1 MIETIVG
8 GIVYGLL
15 ILLIGYLGFK
25 NVVLRRRIQDATADK
40 LQAYIRLNIV
50 ESEFSKTLQE
60 IENMK
65 LEKSDDFVKFL
76 SDSRD
81 WAFTYIED
89 AQEKI
94 SEFDKQIQE
103 IAEWNRTYGSV
114 VGDTP
119 HSSKIEEI
127 NLAYDKI
134 RSLLPE
140 NKTPNN

>member
-1 MIETIVG
+1 VTDIILNT
-8 GIVYGLL
+8 IVYGLL
-15 ILLIGYLGFK
+15 ILIIGYFGFR
-25 NVVLRRRIQDATADK
+25 NIVLRRAIQDAITDNI
-40 LQAYIRLNIV
+40 QANINV
-50 ESEFSKTLQE
+50 NVFKSEYAKALQE

-81 WAFTYIED
+81 WAFEYIED
-89 AQEKI
+89 AQQKI
-94 SEFDKQIQE
+94 TEFDKQIQE
-103 IAEWNRTYGSV
+103 IVEWSRTYGSV
-114 VGDTP
+114 IGDIP
-119 HSSKIEEI
+119 HTSKIEEI

>member
-1 MIETIVG
+1 M
-8 GIVYGLL
+8 YFL
-15 ILLIGYLGFK
+15 FR
-25 NVVLRRRIQDATADK
+25 NMRLRRSLNNEASEKIQALIDK
-40 LQAYIRLNIV
+40 NIIMSEYNKVLQAL
-50 ESEFSKTLQE
+50 
-60 IENMK
+60 ENKK
-65 LEKSDDFVKFL
+65 LEESDDFIKFL

-81 WAFTYIED
+81 WAFEYIED

-114 VGDTP
+114 IGDIP
-119 HSSKIEEI
+119 HTSKIEEI

>member
-1 MIETIVG
+1 MIDIIINS
-8 GIVYGLL
+8 IVYGLL
-15 ILLIGYLGFK
+15 VLLIGYLGFR
-25 NVVLRRRIQDATADK
+25 NILLRRKIQEAITDK
-40 LQAYIRLNIV
+40 LQANVNANIIR
-50 ESEFSKTLQE
+50 SEYTRALQE
-60 IENMK
+60 VENMK

-81 WAFTYIED
+81 WAFEYIED

>member
-1 MIETIVG
+1 VIDIVVNS
-8 GIVYGLL
+8 IVYGLL
-15 ILLIGYLGFK
+15 VSLIGYLGFR
-25 NVVLRRRIQDATADK
+25 NILLRRKAQEAITDK
-40 LQAYIRLNIV
+40 LQASVNANIIR
-50 ESEFSKTLQE
+50 SEYTRALQE

-81 WAFTYIED
+81 MAFTYIED
-89 AQEKI
+89 VQEKI
-94 SEFDKQIQE
+94 FEFDKQIQE

>member
-1 MIETIVG
+1 VIDTIV
-8 GIVYGLL
+8 ISVASGLL
-15 ILLIGYLGFK
+15 TLTVAYLAFR
-25 NVVLRRRIQDATADK
+25 NVVLRRKLQDALTQK
-40 LQAYIRLNIV
+40 LQSEINLNIV
-50 ESEFSKTLQE
+50 KGEFSKVLQE
-60 IENMK
+60 VENIK
-65 LEKSDDFVKFL
+65 LEKSDDFIKFL

-103 IAEWNRTYGSV
+103 ISEWNRTYGSV

-119 HSSKIEEI
+119 HNSKIEEI

>member
-1 MIETIVG
+1 MIEIVLSAVAYTI
-8 GIVYGLL
+8 L
-15 ILLIGYLGFK
+15 ILLLVYFVYR
-25 NVVLRRRIQDATADK
+25 NVVLRRNLHNEITSR
-40 LQAYIRLNIV
+40 LQASIDKNIIMA
-50 ESEFSKTLQE
+50 EYKSTLQI

-65 LEKSDDFVKFL
+65 LEKSDDFIKFL

-89 AQEKI
+89 AQEKM

-103 IAEWNRTYGSV
+103 IVEWNRTYGSV
-114 VGDTP
+114 IGDIP
-119 HSSKIEEI
+119 HTSKIEEI

>member
-1 MIETIVG
+1 MIDVIVTSV
-8 GIVYGLL
+8 VYALL
-15 ILLIGYLGFK
+15 TLFIAYLGFK
-25 NVVLRRRIQDATADK
+25 NVVLRRKVNDAIADQ
-40 LQAYIRLNIV
+40 LQVTINLNIIR
-50 ESEFSKTLQE
+50 SELGKALQE

-89 AQEKI
+89 AQDKI

>member
-25 NVVLRRRIQDATADK
+25 NVVLRRRVQDATADK

-114 VGDTP
+114 VGETP
-119 HSSKIEEI
+119 HNSKIEEI

>member
-1 MIETIVG
+1 MIDVIINS
-8 GIVYGLL
+8 IVYGLL
-15 ILLIGYLGFK
+15 VLLIGYLTFR
-25 NVVLRRRIQDATADK
+25 NVVLRKAVQDATADK
-40 LQAYIRLNIV
+40 LQAYINLNIV
-50 ESEFSKTLQE
+50 ESEFSKALQE

-76 SDSRD
+76 SDSRE

-103 IAEWNRTYGSV
+103 VAEWNKTYGSV
-114 VGDTP
+114 VGETP
-119 HSSKIEEI
+119 HRSKIEEI

>member
-1 MIETIVG
+1 MIDLIINS
-8 GIVYGLL
+8 IVYGLL
-15 ILLIGYLGFK
+15 ILFIGYLGFR
-25 NVVLRRRIQDATADK
+25 NILLRRKAQEAITEK
-40 LQAYIRLNIV
+40 LQLLIRINII
-50 ESEFSKTLQE
+50 ETEFSKALQE

-114 VGDTP
+114 VGDIP

>member
-1 MIETIVG
+1 LIDIIVNS
-8 GIVYGLL
+8 IVYGLL
-15 ILLIGYLGFK
+15 VSLIGYLGFR
-25 NVVLRRRIQDATADK
+25 NIFLRRKAQEAITEK
-40 LQAYIRLNIV
+40 LQLLIRINIL
-50 ESEFSKTLQE
+50 ETEFSKTIQE

-89 AQEKI
+89 VQEKI
-94 SEFDKQIQE
+94 SEFDKHIQE

-119 HSSKIEEI
+119 HNSKIEEI

>member
-1 MIETIVG
+1 MIDIIINS
-8 GIVYGLL
+8 IVYGLL
-15 ILLIGYLGFK
+15 VSFIGYLGFR
-25 NVVLRRRIQDATADK
+25 NIFLRRKAQEAITAK
-40 LQAYIRLNIV
+40 LQLLIRINIL
-50 ESEFSKTLQE
+50 ETEFSKTIQE
-60 IENMK
+60 VENMK
-65 LEKSDDFVKFL
+65 LEKSDDFIKFL

-89 AQEKI
+89 VQAKI

-119 HSSKIEEI
+119 HNSKIEEI

>member
-1 MIETIVG
+1 MIDVILNIVA
-8 GIVYGLL
+8 YGLL
-15 ILLIGYLGFK
+15 VLFIAYLGFR
-25 NVVLRRRIQDATADK
+25 NIVLRRAIQDAISDNI
-40 LQAYIRLNIV
+40 QANINANIFK
-50 ESEFSKTLQE
+50 SEYAKALQE

-76 SDSRD
+76 SNSRD
-81 WAFTYIED
+81 WAFEYIED

-103 IAEWNRTYGSV
+103 IVEWNRTYGSV
-114 VGDTP
+114 IGDIP
-119 HSSKIEEI
+119 HTSKIEEI

>member
-1 MIETIVG
+1 MIDIVVNS
-8 GIVYGLL
+8 IVYGLL
-15 ILLIGYLGFK
+15 VSLIGYLGFR
-25 NVVLRRRIQDATADK
+25 NILLRRKTQEAITDK
-40 LQAYIRLNIV
+40 LQASVNANIIR
-50 ESEFSKTLQE
+50 SEYTRALQE

-81 WAFTYIED
+81 MAFTYIED
-89 AQEKI
+89 VQEKI

>member
-1 MIETIVG
+1 MIDIIINS
-8 GIVYGLL
+8 IVYGLL
-15 ILLIGYLGFK
+15 VSFIGYLGFR
-25 NVVLRRRIQDATADK
+25 NIFLRRKAQEAITEK
-40 LQAYIRLNIV
+40 LQLFIRINIL
-50 ESEFSKTLQE
+50 ETEFSKTIQE

-65 LEKSDDFVKFL
+65 LEKSDDFIKFL

-89 AQEKI
+89 VQAKI

-119 HSSKIEEI
+119 HNSKIEEI

>member
-1 MIETIVG
+1 MIDIIVNS
-8 GIVYGLL
+8 IVYGLL
-15 ILLIGYLGFK
+15 VLLIGYLGFR
-25 NVVLRRRIQDATADK
+25 NILLRRKIQEAITDK
-40 LQAYIRLNIV
+40 LQANVNANIV
-50 ESEFSKTLQE
+50 RSEYTRALQE

-76 SDSRD
+76 SNSRD
-81 WAFTYIED
+81 WAFEYIED

>member
-1 MIETIVG
+1 MR
-8 GIVYGLL
+8 
-15 ILLIGYLGFK
+15 
-25 NVVLRRRIQDATADK
+25 LRRSLNNEASEKIQALIDK
-40 LQAYIRLNIV
+40 NIIMSEYNKVLQAL
-50 ESEFSKTLQE
+50 
-60 IENMK
+60 ENKK
-65 LEKSDDFVKFL
+65 LEESDDFIKFL

-81 WAFTYIED
+81 WAFEYIED

-114 VGDTP
+114 IGDIP
-119 HSSKIEEI
+119 HTSKIEEI

>member
-1 MIETIVG
+1 MIDVIVTSV
-8 GIVYGLL
+8 IYALL
-15 ILLIGYLGFK
+15 TFLVAYLGFR
-25 NVVLRRRIQDATADK
+25 NVLLRRKVNDAIAEQ
-40 LQAYIRLNIV
+40 LQITINLNIIR
-50 ESEFSKTLQE
+50 SELSKALQE

-89 AQEKI
+89 VQNEI
-94 SEFDKQIQE
+94 SEFDKKVQE

-119 HSSKIEEI
+119 HTSKIEEI

-134 RSLLPE
+134 RGLLPE

>member
-1 MIETIVG
+1 VIDIIVNS
-8 GIVYGLL
+8 IVYGLL
-15 ILLIGYLGFK
+15 VLLIGYLGFR
-25 NVVLRRRIQDATADK
+25 NILLRRKIQEAITDK
-40 LQAYIRLNIV
+40 LQANVNANIV
-50 ESEFSKTLQE
+50 RSEYTRALQE

-76 SDSRD
+76 SNSRD
-81 WAFTYIED
+81 WAFEYIED

>member
-1 MIETIVG
+1 MNNTLLVFIVLTFCFTISFF
-8 GIVYGLL
+8 IMLKKYNRLSKTSSKL
-15 ILLIGYLGFK
+15 FID
-25 NVVLRRRIQDATADK
+25 NVVMQEYIDLVKSKESLDVSDELVDK
-40 LQAYIRLNIV
+40 
-50 ESEFSKTLQE
+50 
-60 IENMK
+60 EN
-65 LEKSDDFVKFL
+65 FIKFL

>member
-1 MIETIVG
+1 VIDIIVNS
-8 GIVYGLL
+8 IVYGLL
-15 ILLIGYLGFK
+15 VLLIGYLGFR
-25 NVVLRRRIQDATADK
+25 NILLRRKIQEEITDK
-40 LQAYIRLNIV
+40 LQANVNANIV
-50 ESEFSKTLQE
+50 RSEYTRALQE

-76 SDSRD
+76 SNSRD
-81 WAFTYIED
+81 WAFEYIED

-119 HSSKIEEI
+119 HSSKIEEM

>member
-1 MIETIVG
+1 MIDIVLNS
-8 GIVYGLL
+8 IVYGLL
-15 ILLIGYLGFK
+15 ILFVAYLGFRNIALK
-25 NVVLRRRIQDATADK
+25 RKLQNNITEK
-40 LQAYIRLNIV
+40 LQANINASIIR
-50 ESEFSKTLQE
+50 SEYTKALQE

-89 AQEKI
+89 AQDKI

>member
-1 MIETIVG
+1 LIDIIINSTI
-8 GIVYGLL
+8 YGLL
-15 ILLIGYLGFK
+15 ILFIGYLGFR
-25 NVVLRRRIQDATADK
+25 NILLRRKVQETTTEK
-40 LQAYIRLNIV
+40 LQLLIKINILEV
-50 ESEFSKTLQE
+50 EFSKTIQE
-60 IENMK
+60 VENMK
-65 LEKSDDFVKFL
+65 LEKSDDFIKFL
-76 SDSRD
+76 SNSRD
-81 WAFTYIED
+81 MAFTYIED

-94 SEFDKQIQE
+94 SEFDKQVQE

>member
-1 MIETIVG
+1 MIDIVVNS
-8 GIVYGLL
+8 IVYGLL
-15 ILLIGYLGFK
+15 VSLIGYFGFR
-25 NVVLRRRIQDATADK
+25 NILLRRKTQEAITDK
-40 LQAYIRLNIV
+40 LQASVNANIIR
-50 ESEFSKTLQE
+50 SEYTRALQE

-81 WAFTYIED
+81 MAFTYIED
-89 AQEKI
+89 VQEKI

>member
-1 MIETIVG
+1 MIDIIVNS
-8 GIVYGLL
+8 IVYGLL
-15 ILLIGYLGFK
+15 VLLIGYLGFR
-25 NVVLRRRIQDATADK
+25 NILLRRKIQEEITDK
-40 LQAYIRLNIV
+40 LQANVNANIV
-50 ESEFSKTLQE
+50 RSEYTRALQE

-76 SDSRD
+76 SNSRD
-81 WAFTYIED
+81 WAFEYIED

-119 HSSKIEEI
+119 HSSKIEEM